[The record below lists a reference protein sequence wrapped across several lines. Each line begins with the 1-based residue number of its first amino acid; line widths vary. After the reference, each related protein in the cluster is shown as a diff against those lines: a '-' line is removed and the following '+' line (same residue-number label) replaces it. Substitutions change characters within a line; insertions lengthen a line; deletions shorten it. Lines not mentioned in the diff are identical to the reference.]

1 MYLKSIEIQGFKSF
15 ANKTVLRF
23 DQGITGIVGPNGSGK
38 SNVADAVRWV
48 LGEQKV
54 KQLRGASM
62 QDVIF
67 SGTELRKPQ
76 GYAFV
81 AITLDNAD
89 HSLPIDYSE
98 VTVSR
103 RLYRSGES
111 EYMINGQQVRLRD
124 VQELF
129 YDTGI
134 GKEGYSI
141 IGQGQVEAVLNGKP
155 EERRGLFDEA
165 CGIVKFKRRKAI
177 AEKKLESERANLVRI
192 SDILKELSSRV
203 EPLRRQSESAR
214 EYLKLRDEQ
223 KKLELNLFLRE
234 SGDNAAELS
243 KADSDIGIV
252 SAFLEEVR
260 EENDRLKTDNDRLS
274 TELTRLGT
282 EIDSRREAIS
292 EKKVQAEAIK
302 SRIQVLASESELQTA
317 NIGRLEERMESLS
330 KDMEERKHSAID
342 QLRSIEELKTE
353 LSLIEGSAEGAAG
366 SEELQELFKRAEGQR
381 ARLVDALSMDE
392 EELDRLMSAG
402 EAADETGESGEAP
415 SGTSDVDDDE
425 GFQEPDW
432 LKAIKSKRSSLTGV
446 DEREERLNTWLRSS
460 EDDYNAQ
467 TLRIKELNRSIN
479 DCQQE
484 YHMAATKLESLR
496 NLAERYEGYG
506 QSIKSVMQK
515 RSSFKGIKGVVA
527 DLIHTEAG
535 YETAVET
542 ALGGSIQ
549 NIVTDTE
556 DTARTIIEYL
566 KRNKLGRATFLPL
579 DAVKGRDDQDYER
592 ARKEPGIIG
601 LASDIVS
608 YDEQYASLVKFLLGR
623 TLVADSMD
631 SALSLARRHGHRLR
645 IVTLQGE
652 LLMPGGS
659 ISGGAYRNSSNLLG
673 RQREIDELKE
683 KTRSILTRIDSFN
696 AELVEA
702 EKKADELSG
711 EIDDLKAQMAEVSIE
726 KNRLSLEILS
736 EFRLKLSGISQRS
749 GFVSENLERLIGE
762 IGRCSIERAEL
773 LESRQDAFEEIERK
787 RSESEILSL
796 REKELQGS
804 LEEDQRAIEEL
815 SQRREELS
823 ASQKDQFDRR
833 DEISQELLRLEKEL
847 MRLEAAR
854 EKLQQHMDERMEYIW
869 NEYELTLSGAE
880 EFRDDEL
887 GPASELRPRIA
898 GIKRSLKE
906 LGPVNVSA
914 IEEYREVSERYE
926 FLTGQHEDLVRSEA
940 SILYVID
947 ELDQGMKRQFAEKF
961 AQIRIQ
967 FDRVFKELFGGGT
980 GALELQTSDTEDELE
995 AGIAI
1000 IAQPPGKKLQNM
1012 MQLSG
1017 GEKALTAIAL
1027 LFAIQELKPSP
1038 FCLLD
1043 EIEAALD
1050 DSNIDRFAAYLSR
1063 LTDRTQFIVITH
1075 RRGTMESCDRLYG
1088 ITMQEKGVTALVSVD
1103 LVSDSLS

>member
-252 SAFLEEVR
+252 SASLEEVR

-330 KDMEERKHSAID
+330 NDMEERKHSAID

-392 EELDRLMSAG
+392 EELDRLMSTG
-402 EAADETGESGEAP
+402 EAADETGESGEVP
-415 SGTSDVDDDE
+415 SGASDVDDDE

-515 RSSFKGIKGVVA
+515 RSSFKGIRGVVA

-736 EFRLKLSGISQRS
+736 EFRLKLSGISQRA

-854 EKLQQHMDERMEYIW
+854 EKLQQRMDERMEYIW

-940 SILYVID
+940 SILSVID
-947 ELDQGMKRQFAEKF
+947 ELDQGMKRQFAERF